1 MTTPLPNTFPERL
14 RALRERSGRSRS
26 ELAPPAHMG
35 EDAPAHIERG
45 TTRAAPEQ
53 VVALA
58 LALAISAD
66 ALLGLAEVQDSEER
80 ADLRRILRYT
90 KRLEPR
96 HLNLVAQVAE
106 ALAGAAGAA
115 GGTGGKS

>member
-26 ELAPPAHMG
+26 ELAQLAHMG
-35 EDAPAHIERG
+35 EDALAHIERG

-53 VVALA
+53 VVTLA

-106 ALAGAAGAA
+106 ALAA
-115 GGTGGKS
+115 GGGGAGGKS